1 MLASRDRGRTRAERH
16 LPASRSRDRTCRVA
30 PHIRQSMNKTLVVDI
45 GGTRVKLM
53 LEGAEQRMFDSGARM
68 EPNEFVA
75 RLRENSGGWKF
86 DNISIGFPSP
96 VRGGKIVKD
105 PKHLGKGWVG
115 FDFGKSLG
123 KPVQMINDA
132 AMQALGSYHGGRML
146 FLGLGTGLGSAL
158 VWEKT
163 LLPLE
168 LGDLPYRRHE
178 IIEEWLGEPGL
189 DRLGQKDW
197 MGEVEYAITQL
208 KRSFVADHV
217 VLGGGNARFFDALPE
232 GFERGDNRNA
242 FRGGARLWEMDP
254 RTR

>member
-1 MLASRDRGRTRAERH
+1 MKKK
-16 LPASRSRDRTCRVA
+16 V
-30 PHIRQSMNKTLVVDI
+30 LVVDI
-45 GGTRVKLM
+45 GGTHVKLLM
-53 LEGAEQRMFDSGARM
+53 SPRDQRKFASGPKITPKEMITKIKQSVR
-68 EPNEFVA
+68 
-75 RLRENSGGWKF
+75 GWRF
-86 DNISIGFPSP
+86 AAISIGFPAP
-96 VRGGKIVKD
+96 VRGGRIAGE

-115 FDFGKSLG
+115 FDFAKALR
-123 KPVQMINDA
+123 KPVHVINDA

-168 LGDLPYRRHE
+168 LGDLPYRRRE
-178 IIEEWLGEPGL
+178 IIEEWLGQPGL

-197 MGEVEYAITQL
+197 MREVEYAITQL

-254 RTR
+254 RTHRKKWRVM